1 MERNILIL
9 RRLLVILVVAVFHLA
24 TTIYF
29 VAMAFMDGM
38 TRFDTGSAVTTMQ
51 RITAALARILTF
63 PLVWLLD
70 VLPSRGAE
78 THTLDTVV
86 FSLNSL
92 LWGAAVYGGFWGLNR
107 WLRKRRS
114 AQADN
119 PALNS

>member
-1 MERNILIL
+1 MERQILIL
-9 RRLLVILVVAVFHLA
+9 RRLLAILVLAIFHLA

-38 TRFDTGSAVTTMQ
+38 TRFDTGSGFTTMQ
-51 RITAALARILTF
+51 RLNAAMARILTF

-70 VLPSRGAE
+70 RLPNRGAE
-78 THTLDTVV
+78 NHTLDTVI

-119 PALNS
+119 PAPNS